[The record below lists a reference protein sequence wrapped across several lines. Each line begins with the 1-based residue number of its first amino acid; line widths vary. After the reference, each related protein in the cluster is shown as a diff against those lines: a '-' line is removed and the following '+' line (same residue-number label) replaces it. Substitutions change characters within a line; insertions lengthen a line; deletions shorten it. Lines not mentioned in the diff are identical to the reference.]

1 MDSMLSL
8 AYSMYSNKG
17 VYALLLGSGI
27 SRSAGI
33 PTGWEVVLD
42 LIEGIA
48 KIKGEDT
55 GTSAE
60 EWYKETFSKEPD
72 YSEIL
77 NDIAK
82 TGTERSQILK
92 GYFDPNDEE
101 FEQGIKT
108 PTQAHKAIASLVKHG
123 FLKVIITTNF
133 DRLLERALEEIG
145 ITPTV
150 ISNDDNID
158 GAMPIIH
165 SQCTIIKVH
174 GDYLDTRIMN
184 TKSELE
190 SYSEKMNSLL
200 DRVFDDFGLITC
212 GWSGDWDLALRSCI
226 ERCKSHRFTTYWT
239 SITEPS
245 QKAKDLINLRRGEK
259 TFIKDADS
267 FFKDLEQ
274 KVLALDDIYKPHPL
288 SSKVAV
294 SILKRNIALHT
305 NKIIVHDLV
314 MEETDRVCNEN
325 IKFIINDTINEKL
338 MLDRIKRYEANI
350 EILLSLFI
358 SGCYFGGKEFSNIW
372 IKSIE
377 QVANT
382 DSRRS
387 GNSALLNLK
396 NYPTLLLLYAGGIA
410 SIASKNYYN
419 LYAIA
424 IEAKCRDNAQY
435 NRQTSIAKNIYNY
448 SIFDTKSSAQKV
460 LNMDNHHTP
469 ISEYIHDYLR
479 GVMKEIIPLDLNY
492 DRAFDYFE
500 YMIGLIYI
508 DRNHDT
514 FKEGEESIWGP
525 IGRFPW
531 KYIHNPTESPV
542 KVVSLELDKLGDEWL
557 PLKHGLFDG
566 KKERVID
573 IKQRHDEYLKKIN
586 WDQM

>member
-42 LIEGIA
+42 LIRGIA
-48 KIKGEDT
+48 KIKGDDV
-55 GTSAE
+55 GTSPE
-60 EWYKETFSKEPD
+60 EWYKDTFSKEPD
-72 YSEIL
+72 YSVIL

-92 GYFDPNDEE
+92 GYFEPNEEE
-101 FEQGIKT
+101 FEQGIKR
-108 PTQAHKAIASLVKHG
+108 PTQAHKAIASLVKRG
-123 FLKVIITTNF
+123 FIKVIVTTNF

-145 ITPTV
+145 VTPTV

-174 GDYLDTRIMN
+174 GDYLDTRIKN

-190 SYSEKMNSLL
+190 SYSEKINLLL
-200 DRVFDDFGLITC
+200 DRVFDEFGLITC

-239 SITEPS
+239 SISEPS
-245 QKAKDLINLRRGEK
+245 QRAKDLIKIRRAEK
-259 TFIKDADS
+259 TFINDADS

-274 KVLALDDIYKPHPL
+274 KVIALDDIYKPHPL

-294 SILKRNIALHT
+294 SILKRNIALPT

-314 MEETDRVCNEN
+314 MEETVKVCNEN
-325 IKFIINDTINEKL
+325 IKLIISDTTNEKL

-350 EILLSLFI
+350 EMLLNLFI
-358 SGCYFGGKEFSNIW
+358 NGCYFGGKEFSYIW

-377 QVANT
+377 QIANN
-382 DSRRS
+382 DNRRS
-387 GNSALLNLK
+387 GNTALINLI
-396 NYPTLLLLYAGGIA
+396 NYPALILLYAGGIA

-424 IEAKCRDNAQY
+424 IEAKCGDKAEY
-435 NRQTSIAKNIYNY
+435 NRQTSIGKNIYNY
-448 SIFDTKSSAQKV
+448 SVFDEKSIAEKV
-460 LNMDNHHTP
+460 LNMENKYTP
-469 ISEYIHDYLR
+469 ISDYLHDYLR
-479 GVMKEIIPLDLNY
+479 VYMKEIIPLDLNY

-508 DRNHDT
+508 DRKYDT

-531 KYIHNPTESPV
+531 KYIHNPTESP
-542 KVVSLELDKLGDEWL
+542 KKLVSLELDKLGDEWL

-573 IKQRHDEYLKKIN
+573 IKKRYDEYLKKVD
-586 WDQM
+586 WY